1 MWTRMVWVNLT
12 RVEVKIFEW
21 ESLLLL
27 LLIYQSFLCT
37 EIMKLSFLSLLLS
50 LFFQSV
56 FNYSEHGQMWSGVQK
71 NISTVIKR
79 LNQNPSL
86 ADLSAAQMESHT
98 KVIWQFHSL
107 TLKTE
112 RVPAWSLIQILFLI
126 CFVQKVPE
134 I

>member
-1 MWTRMVWVNLT
+1 MNLT

-98 KVIWQFHSL
+98 KVI
-107 TLKTE
+107 
-112 RVPAWSLIQILFLI
+112 
-126 CFVQKVPE
+126 
-134 I
+134 